1 MNQGSS
7 SIAAEIG
14 LCLLFSAVDGEI
26 SEKELAALSSR
37 VGHLVGDDFDV
48 MRLPALVEGE
58 LGSMEELGVDDYVA
72 KLPGRI
78 PEPRRYE
85 AVRAACVVACADGLA
100 PEEEEVVR
108 QVCGVLAVDADQVIG
123 AVGSRNDTIA
133 TTDEDAHDD
142 EPNDFTKVIADRLK
156 GAGWED
162 PMQSLRDAGIGVG
175 GFGALA
181 LQYDAP
187 SGRVLR
193 LEHHTCDGSIH
204 LHVADDSTGASEAG
218 RELVLYPDEKE
229 QEMLAAIV
237 SMQDNVTLENLEQHI
252 TMLLTLGRVCMYEG
266 ESLVEIER
274 RS

>member
-1 MNQGSS
+1 MSQGSTT
-7 SIAAEIG
+7 IAAEIG

-26 SEKELAALSSR
+26 SDQELAALSSR

-78 PEPRRYE
+78 PAARRYE

-108 QVCGVLAVDADQVIG
+108 QVCGVLALDADRVIG
-123 AVGSRNDTIA
+123 SVGSRHDTVA
-133 TTDEDAHDD
+133 TSDEAAHDD
-142 EPNDFTKVIADRLK
+142 EPNDFTKAIADRLK
-156 GAGWED
+156 SVGWVD

-181 LQYDAP
+181 LQYQAP
-187 SGRVLR
+187 NGRVLR
-193 LEHHTCDGSIH
+193 LEHHTCDDSIH
-204 LHVADDSTGASEAG
+204 FHVADESETGS
-218 RELVLYPDEKE
+218 ELVLYPDGKE

-252 TMLLTLGRVCMYEG
+252 TMLLTFARVCMFEG

-274 RS
+274 PS